1 MHEASNTSS
10 RRDWRHV
17 LVPDSASIMD
27 AVDRLD
33 RTSLQIVLVVTSER
47 RLVGTVTDGDV
58 RRGLLRGVPLS
69 ASVLEIANCE
79 PATVAPGGRRASH
92 VRIMRQRDLR
102 HLPVVH
108 ADRSV
113 AGLVLLDELLG
124 RRSGPDTPVVIM
136 AGGLGNR
143 LRPLTEQT
151 PKPLLTVGGRPIL
164 ETLLERLAD
173 QGFQQFHFAVRYKA
187 AMIRDRFGDGR
198 AWGVRITYLEEEEQ
212 LGTAGALRLLAP
224 VPTVPVLVVN
234 GDLMTNV
241 NAERMLEF
249 HEEQQAVATMGVREY
264 EMQIPYGVVTTS
276 GVRITLVEEKPMQRA
291 LINGGIYCLSP
302 AALAYVPAS
311 GRFDMTDLFR
321 VLIAEGMATAAFP
334 IHESWLDV
342 GRPEDLARARDG
354 APEPG

>member
-1 MHEASNTSS
+1 MHESLPTTNN
-10 RRDWRHV
+10 RREWRQA
-17 LVPDSASIMD
+17 LLPESASIMD

-33 RTSLQIVLVVTSER
+33 RTSLQIVLVVTAER

-69 ASVLEIANCE
+69 ASVLEIANRD
-79 PATVAPGGRRASH
+79 PATVPPGGRRASH
-92 VRIMRQRDLR
+92 LRLMQQRDIR
-102 HLPVVH
+102 HLPVVQ
-108 ADRSV
+108 ADRTV
-113 AGLVLLDELLG
+113 AGLVLLDDAIG
-124 RRSGPDTPVVIM
+124 RRSGQDTPVVVM

-151 PKPLLTVGGRPIL
+151 PKPLLTVGGRSIL

-173 QGFQQFHFAVRYKA
+173 QGFQEFHFAVRYKA
-187 AMIRDRFGDGR
+187 AMIRERFGDGR
-198 AWGVRITYLEEEEQ
+198 AWGVRIEYLEEEEQ

-224 VPTVPVLVVN
+224 PPTVPLLVVN

-241 NAERMLEF
+241 NAVRMLEF
-249 HEEQQAVATMGVREY
+249 HEEQQAIATMGVREY
-264 EMQIPYGVVTTS
+264 EIQIPFGVVATD
-276 GVRITLVEEKPMQRA
+276 GVRITGVDEKPLQRT

-302 AALAYVPAS
+302 LALAHVPEA

-321 VLIAEGMATAAFP
+321 ELITAGASTAAFP

-342 GRPEDLARARDG
+342 GRPEDLARARG
-354 APEPG
+354 LP